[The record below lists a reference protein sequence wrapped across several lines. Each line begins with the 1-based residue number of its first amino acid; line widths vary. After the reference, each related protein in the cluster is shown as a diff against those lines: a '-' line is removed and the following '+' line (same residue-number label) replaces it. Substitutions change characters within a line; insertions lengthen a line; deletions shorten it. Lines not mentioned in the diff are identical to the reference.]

1 MNILIPYSW
10 LKDYF
15 TTNISPEKIAEKL
28 SLHSFSVE
36 KTKKERGDFIFEI
49 EVTPNRGDAL
59 SVLGI
64 ARELQAILPG
74 KFKEEKIPFKKAK
87 GRDFLKVE
95 IKKKELVPRFSAI
108 VLNNVAIKESP
119 KIIRERLLKVGIR
132 PINNI
137 VDITNYLM
145 IDRGQP
151 MHAFDFD
158 KIKKGKMV
166 IEESR
171 KGEKIK
177 TLDGIER
184 TLPKGVIIIKDG
196 EGRLIDLCGIM
207 GAENSEIDKNTKKVL
222 LFVQAYNPIKIRRA
236 SMLLGHRTDAAL
248 RFEKG
253 VDLEGVLPS
262 LWKAVQMAEN
272 TANAEIS
279 SGLIDI
285 KNMSRKSEETV
296 IDYNKISLIAGV
308 DLGKK
313 TIDGILKKLGFE
325 LKKGKAVSPSWR
337 FGDIEKTEDL
347 AEEVIRIH
355 GYHKIPSTLFKG
367 DLPPK
372 EDGSIFHFEDA
383 IKDFLKFR
391 GFFECYTYTLTGKA
405 SKNALRVT
413 NPLTEDFT
421 FLRDSL
427 ITQLKEVVEK
437 NSERS
442 MVFEISSVFIPQK
455 NSLPLQ
461 PRTLSTAVKKIEFL
475 EFKGIIEA
483 LFKEIGIPEE
493 EVANFKIEELEEDI
507 FAIEINLEKLIKK
520 SKRKRYVPVS
530 KFNPIKEDL
539 TLVIPEGILYPE
551 IKETIV
557 GVDKRIKE
565 VNFKYIYKNFITL
578 SVLYQDKKRQI
589 SSEDTQDIR
598 KKVFSELDKKLKVKL
613 RL

>member
-15 TTNISPEKIAEKL
+15 TANRAPEKVAEQL

-36 KTKKERGDFIFEI
+36 KIKKEKGDFIFEI

-74 KFKEEKIPFKKAK
+74 KFKEEKISSKKTK
-87 GRDFLKVE
+87 GKDSLKVK

-108 VLNNVAIKESP
+108 VLDNIAIKESP
-119 KIIRERLLKVGIR
+119 KIIKERLLKVGIR

-158 KIKKGKMV
+158 KIKRGEMV
-166 IEESR
+166 IEESKR
-171 KGEKIK
+171 GEKIK
-177 TLDGIER
+177 TLDGTER
-184 TLPKGVIIIKDG
+184 TLPEGVIVIKDG

-207 GAENSEIDKNTKKVL
+207 GAENSQIDKNTKKIL
-222 LFVQAYNPIKIRRA
+222 LFVQVYSPTKIRRA
-236 SMLLGHRTDAAL
+236 SMILGHRTDAAL

-253 VDLEGVLPS
+253 IDFEGVIPS
-262 LWKAVQMAEN
+262 LWKAVQMAED
-272 TANAEIS
+272 TANAKIS
-279 SGLIDI
+279 SDLIDI
-285 KNMSRKSEETV
+285 RNMNQKRREIA
-296 IDYNKISLIAGV
+296 IDYDKISLIAGV

-313 TIDGILKKLGFE
+313 TIDTILKKLGFE
-325 LKKGKAVSPSWR
+325 IKEGKALPPSWR
-337 FGDIEKTEDL
+337 ANDIEETEDL
-347 AEEVIRIH
+347 AEEVIRIY

-367 DLPPK
+367 ALPLK
-372 EDGSIFHFEDA
+372 EDNSIFHFENA

-427 ITQLKEVVEK
+427 IPQLKEVVGK
-437 NSERS
+437 NKERS

-461 PRTLSTAVKKIEFL
+461 PRMLSAVVKKMDFL

-493 EVANFKIEELEEDI
+493 EVASFKIEELEEDI
-507 FAIEINLEKLIKK
+507 FTIEINLEKLIKK
-520 SKRKRYVPVS
+520 SKRKRYVPIS
-530 KFNPIKEDL
+530 KFSPIKEDL

-551 IKETIV
+551 IRETIV
-557 GVDKRIKE
+557 RADKRIKE
-565 VNFKYIYKNFITL
+565 VNFKYIYRNFITL
-578 SVLYQDKKRQI
+578 SVLYHDRRKQI
-589 SSEDTQDIR
+589 SSEDTQEIR